1 MKEDYLPQDVKFD
14 VPEQLGFPTVIF
26 EDMTTV
32 DDVRQAIAEK
42 LIAIQEKDTV
52 AIRLLDDNE
61 KEWIRDEYQVLLES
75 KKPRLSSE
83 LEAIIAESKS
93 KIKEAKAKLTAVLT
107 EIDDLVSQV
116 RIGTKKMN
124 LKFGETFRIPVGDN
138 YLYYSWVN
146 DKFKLASVRSI
157 PTWERNDVFNSAT
170 KNAEFFKE
178 NYGIE
183 ASMIKPVPEQDLE
196 DVQELEPEDE

>member
-14 VPEQLGFPTVIF
+14 VPEQLGFPTIIF

-146 DKFKLASVRSI
+146 GKFKLACVRSI

-183 ASMIKPVPEQDLE
+183 ASMIKPVPEQDPE